1 MLATIVARTLGA
13 KKVFAIDSNSSRL
26 QTAERHGAKSLN
38 LTSDPRKSILAA
50 TENRGAD
57 VVIEAVGHGDAVRL
71 GYLYLHPVVDD
82 RFDLLR
88 PFGHMVSIGVQQ
100 DPLPFSGPECY
111 AKNFRVQFG
120 RCPVRG
126 IFHDALETLLQV
138 QDELGEFV
146 EVWKGLEDAPKAFEL
161 FDKGEVGKVAFHL
174 D

>member
-1 MLATIVARTLGA
+1 M
-13 KKVFAIDSNSSRL
+13 FAIDSNASRL
-26 QTAERHGAKSLN
+26 ETAERHGAKSLN
-38 LTSDPRKSILAA
+38 LNSDPRKIILAA

-57 VVIEAVGHGDAVRL
+57 VVIEAVGHGDALRL
-71 GYLYLHPVVDD
+71 GYLFPIYHEVDY

-111 AKNFRVQFG
+111 GKNFRVQFG

-126 IFHDALETLLQV
+126 VFHDALKTLLQV

-146 EVWKGLEDAPKAFEL
+146 EIWKGLEDAPKAFEL
-161 FDKGEVGKVAFHL
+161 FDKGEVGKVAFQM